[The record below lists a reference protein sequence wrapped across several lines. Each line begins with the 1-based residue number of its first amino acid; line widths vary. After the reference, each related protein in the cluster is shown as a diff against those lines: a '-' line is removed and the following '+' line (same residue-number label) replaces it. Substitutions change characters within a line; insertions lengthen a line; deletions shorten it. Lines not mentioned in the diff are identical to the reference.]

1 MDPLALLTAEPGLA
15 ALFFDVD
22 GVLAPIVPRPEDS
35 SVPPEARRELE
46 RLSKRYALVAC
57 VTGRTSEVARE
68 IVGVDGLRYVGQHGL
83 ELEPEASAWAD
94 RVHAFAQA
102 WPWAWQETKPLTA
115 AYHYRL
121 AADETEARNELEDV
135 AAAALADGLRTRW
148 GRMVLEVLPPVDAT
162 KGTAV
167 RHLLDETGLRRAL
180 YAGDDTTDLDGFA
193 ALDGL
198 EAAVRIAVVS
208 AEGPSALGERADV
221 IVGSTDAFL
230 DLLQQI

>member
-1 MDPLALLTAEPGLA
+1 MDTLTLVAAEPDKA

-35 SVPPEARRELE
+35 SVPPATRRELE
-46 RLSKRYALVAC
+46 RLAGRYALVAC
-57 VTGRTSEVARE
+57 ITGRTSDVARA

-83 ELEPEASAWAD
+83 ELEASAARWAD
-94 RVHAFAQA
+94 RVHAFAAA
-102 WPWAWQETKPLTA
+102 WPWPWQETKPLTA

-121 AADETEARNELEDV
+121 APNETEARIELEAV
-135 AAAALADGLRTRW
+135 AAAALAEGLRTRW
-148 GRMVLEVLPPVDAT
+148 GRMVLEILPPVDAT

-167 RHLLDETGLRRAL
+167 RHLLAESGLQRAL

-198 EAAVRIAVVS
+198 EAAVRVAVVS
-208 AEGPSALGERADV
+208 AEGPSELGERADV
-221 IVGSTDAFL
+221 IVGSTDAFVE
-230 DLLQQI
+230 LLRQL

>member
-1 MDPLALLTAEPGLA
+1 MDPLTLVTAEPKQA

-35 SVPPEARRELE
+35 SVPAETRRELE
-46 RLSKRYALVAC
+46 RLQQRYALVAC
-57 VTGRTSEVARE
+57 VTGRTSDIARA
-68 IVGVDGLRYVGQHGL
+68 IVGVDSLRYVGQHGL
-83 ELEPEASAWAD
+83 ELEPGAEAWAD
-94 RVHAFAQA
+94 RVHAFARA

-121 AADETEARNELEDV
+121 APDEAEARTELEDV
-135 AAAALADGLRTRW
+135 AAAALAEGLRPRW
-148 GRMVLEVLPPVDAT
+148 GRMVLELLPPVDAT

-198 EAAVRIAVVS
+198 EAAVRVAVVS
-208 AEGPSALGERADV
+208 AEGPSALGERADL
-221 IVGSTDAFL
+221 IIGSTDAFL
-230 DLLQQI
+230 DLLKQL

>member
-1 MDPLALLTAEPGLA
+1 MDALTLVTTEPELA

-46 RLSKRYALVAC
+46 RLAQRYALVAC
-57 VTGRTSEVARE
+57 VTGRTSEIART
-68 IVGVDGLRYVGQHGL
+68 IVGVESLRYVGQHGL
-83 ELEPEASAWAD
+83 ELEPAAVEWAG
-94 RVHAFAQA
+94 RVHAFARA
-102 WPWAWQETKPLTA
+102 WPWAWQETKPLTV

-121 AADETEARNELEDV
+121 APDETDARTKLEAI
-135 AAAALADGLRTRW
+135 ATAALADGLRTRW

-167 RHLLDETGLRRAL
+167 RHLLEESGLRRAL
-180 YAGDDTTDLDGFA
+180 YAGDDTTDLDGFD

-198 EAAVRIAVVS
+198 EAAVRVAVVS

-221 IVGSTDAFL
+221 IVGSTDAFVE
-230 DLLQQI
+230 LLKRL